1 MQGEE
6 TSDGTPRRG
15 SKDEP
20 ASFTVRIFVSGREVR
35 SETFDRDV
43 VTIGR
48 DQKADLRL
56 EDTGV
61 SRRHAEIRRS
71 GDVFALV
78 DLKSVNGIQVNGKRV
93 EDMHLL
99 KAGDKVGIG
108 MFELHFSADRANSLG
123 EVASS
128 DPEAT
133 ADIEKLGA
141 SKIAVKK
148 ERSTP
153 KVGVKK
159 PDRVKGYVRITD
171 DRGFGADIFIA
182 EVFQI
187 GRAPD
192 CDLRIDDE
200 AAPWKAAIIVRGF
213 SEYRIVNVVSQPGQ
227 VLVNN
232 HPVTDK
238 ISLADGDTIDV
249 GGRVMTFTSKGG
261 PYEAPD

>member
-1 MQGEE
+1 
-6 TSDGTPRRG
+6 
-15 SKDEP
+15 
-20 ASFTVRIFVSGREVR
+20 VR

-78 DLKSVNGIQVNGKRV
+78 DLKSVNGMLVNGKRV
-93 EDMHLL
+93 EDLLLL
-99 KAGDKVGIG
+99 KSGDKVTIG
-108 MFELHFSADRANSLG
+108 MFEIEFSSDRAASLG
-123 EVASS
+123 EVTSS
-128 DPEAT
+128 DPEVT

-153 KVGVKK
+153 KVGVKR
-159 PDRVKGYVRITD
+159 PDRVKGYVRIAD
-171 DRGFGADIFIA
+171 ERGVGADIFIA
-182 EVFQI
+182 EIFQI

-192 CDLRIDDE
+192 CDLRLDDE
-200 AAPWKAAIIVRGF
+200 GAPWKAAIIIRGF
-213 SEYRIVNVVSQPGQ
+213 TEYRIVNVVSQPGQ

-232 HPVTDK
+232 RAVSDK
-238 ISLADGDTIDV
+238 ISLTDGDTIDV
-249 GGRVMTFTSKGG
+249 GGRVMTFASKGG